1 MRTPAFPSVLL
12 DASSARLPGQLKIY
26 GVRPPLARVTAIF
39 DDSAALTTRSR
50 DRRAS
55 GRTGREHQAKRVKR
69 KLEAY
74 VRRAGILQLD
84 IVKKEINR

>member
-1 MRTPAFPSVLL
+1 M
-12 DASSARLPGQLKIY
+12 ARFLVSYWTLAQRGCRGQLKIY